1 MADTNKRR
9 SSIWTPTFSAS
20 PNARFTFL
28 LLTLEGDRNRE
39 CFACDLLLFL
49 AFFALLATVSLR
61 LRVVPAALDDFLP
74 LGVLMAVILRAKDGG
89 TNEASAGS
97 GAISGGGVP
106 AIGDDFLKVIP
117 RNLFI
122 NGIPALICGQICCHS
137 WWDCLNYFVH
147 VVKIYLK

>member
-74 LGVLMAVILRAKDGG
+74 SITDFILFRQEKEPDRKK
-89 TNEASAGS
+89 NEKRLA
-97 GAISGGGVP
+97 
-106 AIGDDFLKVIP
+106 
-117 RNLFI
+117 
-122 NGIPALICGQICCHS
+122 
-137 WWDCLNYFVH
+137 
-147 VVKIYLK
+147 